1 MHLFLGTNQC
11 VTIVAVAFCPAR
23 SSYPPGRKSSAD
35 LCSLWHI
42 GEQRRKIKNS
52 RKRNSTFYSHLFKP
66 VAEKPQLKEATK
78 MDDLKKS
85 KQCSCPEKRKRG
97 LLVNLMQ
104 IILFVWMASFIT
116 ACGGSS
122 PSIAFSSKASNLMSG
137 DTNDKTDIFA
147 ADILSGKTFVRIM
160 ASDGS
165 QPNGQSGRPSI
176 SSDGSYIAFASEA
189 SNLVP
194 GDTNGKQ
201 DIFIAETSTGR
212 VLKRITTQNGE
223 QPNDESTGPSISAD
237 GKVVAFS
244 SFAGNLVPGDTN
256 GNIDV
261 FIADVQTGR
270 VVRRI
275 VHDDD
280 SQNGCGSDEA
290 SLSKDGKYVAF
301 ISTCSSF
308 LPYDINAE
316 NSNQSCVFIAN
327 TTSGKAVARILA
339 SNGSYPNAF
348 PYGPSLNSDG
358 KYVAFSSHGTNLVDN
373 LVKDGKRNIFI
384 GNRDTG
390 RVVSYLA
397 PKNYQNSF
405 DPSISGNG
413 LWVAFSSLVY
423 KTQNMEDVR
432 AGMFVGDRQSGS
444 VKEILQANNQ
454 ECGASLGTKSSVLS
468 DDGSLIVFSCAMPNT
483 YRDLDLYIGDT
494 ATGKVT
500 KKIVASD
507 GNDGNN
513 ESNEPSF

>member
-1 MHLFLGTNQC
+1 
-11 VTIVAVAFCPAR
+11 VA
-23 SSYPPGRKSSAD
+23 
-35 LCSLWHI
+35 
-42 GEQRRKIKNS
+42 
-52 RKRNSTFYSHLFKP
+52 
-66 VAEKPQLKEATK
+66 AEKLHLKEVAR
-78 MDDLKKS
+78 MDHLKWN
-85 KQCSCPEKRKRG
+85 KRYLYPRNRKTD
-97 LLVNLMQ
+97 LLVNLVQ
-104 IILFVWMASFIT
+104 LILFVWMASFIT

-122 PSIAFSSKASNLMSG
+122 PSIAFSSKANNLMSG

-176 SSDGSYIAFASEA
+176 SSDGLYIVFSSEA

-212 VLKRITTQNGE
+212 VLRRIVTQNGE
-223 QPNDESTGPSISAD
+223 QPNDGSAEPSISAD
-237 GKVVAFS
+237 GKVVALS
-244 SFAGNLVPGDTN
+244 SFASNLVPGDTN
-256 GNIDV
+256 GNVDV

-275 VHDDD
+275 VHDDG
-280 SQNGCGSDEA
+280 SQNECGSGES
-290 SLSKDGKYVAF
+290 SLSKDGKYVAL
-301 ISTCSSF
+301 ISTCRSF
-308 LPYDINAE
+308 LPYDSAAE

-327 TTSGKAVARILA
+327 ATSGKAVVRILA
-339 SNGSYPNAF
+339 SNGSYPDAF
-348 PYGPSLNSDG
+348 PYGPSLDADG
-358 KYVAFSSHGTNLVDN
+358 KYVAFSSHATNLADN
-373 LVKDGKRNIFI
+373 LAKDGKRNIFI

-390 RVVSYLA
+390 KVVSYLA
-397 PKNYQNSF
+397 PMNYQNSF

-413 LWVAFSSLVY
+413 LLVSFSSLVY
-423 KTQNMEDVR
+423 KGQNMEDVR
-432 AGMFVGDRQSGS
+432 EGMFVGDRQSGS

-454 ECGASLGTKSSVLS
+454 ECDASLGTKSSVLS
-468 DDGSLIVFSCAMPNT
+468 DDGSLIVFSCATPNT